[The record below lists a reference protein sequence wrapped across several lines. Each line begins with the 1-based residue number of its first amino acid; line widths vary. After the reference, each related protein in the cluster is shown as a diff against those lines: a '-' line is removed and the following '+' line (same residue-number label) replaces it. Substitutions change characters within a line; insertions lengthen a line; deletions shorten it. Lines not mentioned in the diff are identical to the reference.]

1 MILQDLLKHL
11 EYQCLAGD
19 ASVHIE
25 TLVYDSRNVCENSV
39 FVCIK
44 GAIYDS
50 HDHIEELVQ
59 KKVTAIVVE
68 REVPI
73 IEGITYILV
82 KNTRVALGNMSAAYF
97 GYPATKLK
105 TIGITGTKGKTT
117 TTYMVK
123 SILENAG
130 IKTGLIGTVETLIGE
145 KSIPANNTTPES
157 YLVQQYFSEMVKE
170 GCDCVVMEVSS
181 QGLMLERVSGF
192 TFDYGIFMNLEPD
205 HIGPN
210 EHKDMADYI
219 LCKSLLFRQC
229 KVGIVNVDD
238 SHVNEILK
246 DHTCVVETFGCS
258 EQAQLCAKNMQLLQR
273 PGFLG
278 IQYKLEGLISM
289 DVEIDF
295 PGKFSVYNSLAA
307 IAICRHFNVK
317 EEIIKEALSKVK
329 VRGRV
334 EPVNVS
340 DQYTVII
347 DYAHN
352 AMSLENLLSSMR
364 EYKPKRLVC
373 LFGCG
378 GNRDKNR
385 RYEMGE
391 ISSKLADL
399 TVVTSDNPRYEKP
412 EDIIADILI
421 GVKKASGEYISIP
434 DRKEAIRSCIQNA
447 RQGDLIIIAGKG
459 HESYQEIQGVKY
471 KMDDRELIQEIV
483 NEM

>member
-25 TLVYDSRNVCENSV
+25 RLVYDSRNACENSV

-238 SHVNEILK
+238 SHVDEILK

-459 HESYQEIQGVKY
+459 HESYQEIQGVRY
-471 KMDDRELIQEIV
+471 RMDDRELIQEIV

>member
-25 TLVYDSRNVCENSV
+25 TLVYDSRNACENSV

-192 TFDYGIFMNLEPD
+192 IFDYGIFMNLEPD

-219 LCKSLLFRQC
+219 LCKSLLFKQC

-238 SHVNEILK
+238 SHVDEILK